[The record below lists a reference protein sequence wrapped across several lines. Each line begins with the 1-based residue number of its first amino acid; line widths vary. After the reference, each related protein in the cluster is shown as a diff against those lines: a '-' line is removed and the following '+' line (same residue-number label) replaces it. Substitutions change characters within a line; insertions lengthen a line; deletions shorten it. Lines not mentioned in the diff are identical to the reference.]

1 MYFFH
6 GFFVHF
12 LKAVERKGLI
22 LNQKKQKDFL
32 VAAAFWIAVLVL
44 SFFSVR
50 YVFALF
56 WPFLSGLFLAF
67 LLHPLVNWISRFS
80 SAKKSFWSVTVL
92 LVVYLLIGT
101 ALWFLV
107 CFLIQGVQN
116 VIDYLPQFYAQYIEP
131 FLVTVSRGFSNFGG
145 NSAGLA
151 DTLPGQTLPQQ
162 IQQSL
167 VDLSG
172 KALAMISGWIS
183 KAPAFFT
190 AFLFAVLSSFMISI
204 EYQNI
209 SSWICHNTPRSLQR
223 ILVDLKEFIFSTL
236 FQMLKAYGI
245 LFCFT
250 FLELALG
257 FWLLKIPN
265 IWGMAFIVSAADALP
280 IIGPSIVLIPW
291 SITQCLSGNIFQGL
305 GLLALLGV
313 ISLIRSIIEPKIV
326 GKQIG
331 LHPLLTITAMY
342 AGAQLFGIGGFL
354 FAPIVILYFLHL
366 KQRQNWN
373 FALKNLF

>member
-1 MYFFH
+1 M
-6 GFFVHF
+6 
-12 LKAVERKGLI
+12 
-22 LNQKKQKDFL
+22 NQKKQKDFL
-32 VAAAFWIAVLVL
+32 ISAAFWIAVLVL
-44 SFFSVR
+44 SFLAVR
-50 YVFALF
+50 FTFQLF

-67 LLHPLVNWISRFS
+67 LVHPLANWISRFS

-107 CFLIQGVQN
+107 CFLLQGIQN
-116 VIDYLPQFYAQYIEP
+116 VLDYLPQFYAQYIEP
-131 FLVTVSRGFSNFGG
+131 FLITVSDGFSTLGKNGIGPDSGG
-145 NSAGLA
+145 SSGA
-151 DTLPGQTLPQQ
+151 TLPQQ

-167 VDLSG
+167 IDLSG
-172 KALAMISGWIS
+172 KALAMVSGWIS

-209 SSWICHNTPRSLQR
+209 SSWISHNTPRSLQR
-223 ILVDLKEFIFSTL
+223 ILADLKEFIFSTL
-236 FQMLKAYGI
+236 FQMVKAYGI

-265 IWGMAFIVSAADALP
+265 IWGMALIVSAADALP
-280 IIGPSIVLIPW
+280 IVGPSIVLIPW
-291 SITQCLSGNIFQGL
+291 SITQCLRGDIFQGL
-305 GLLALLGV
+305 GLLALLG
-313 ISLIRSIIEPKIV
+313 ITALIRSIIEPKIV

-331 LHPLLTITAMY
+331 LHPLVTITAMY
-342 AGAQLFGIGGFL
+342 AGAQLFGFGGFL
-354 FAPIVILYFLHL
+354 FAPIVVLYFLHL

-373 FALKNLF
+373 FSLKNLF